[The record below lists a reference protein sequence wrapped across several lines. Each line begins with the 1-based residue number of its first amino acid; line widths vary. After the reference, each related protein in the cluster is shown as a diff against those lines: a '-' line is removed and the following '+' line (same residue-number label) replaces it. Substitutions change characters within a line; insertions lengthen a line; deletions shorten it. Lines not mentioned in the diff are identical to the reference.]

1 MRPLHTALTVLIVA
15 VRGVNFVASEVG
27 LGHFPLLLFSALR
40 FTAAALPAVF
50 LVGRPAVDEGA
61 GGPVLAFVL
70 VVGAAACWGASNV
83 LTLRAAPRDAL
94 TFIVWVSAVPVLPLL
109 GGVALTSGVG
119 MRTGASR
126 PEAAAAAPVATGA
139 GEPATARARYCFGA
153 ASRSRCSRP
162 APSRPGSSAAPGCQ
176 RFSYSQHT
184 QVSGPSPSRHSASGS
199 TPEPSGSG
207 VRSSAEATSF
217 TWT

>member
-40 FTAAALPAVF
+40 FPAAALPAVF

-83 LTLRAAPRDAL
+83 LTRRAVPRDAL
-94 TFIVWVSAVPVLPLL
+94 TFMVWVSAVPVLPLL
-109 GGVALTSGVG
+109 GGVALASGVG

-139 GEPATARARYCFGA
+139 GEPATAPAPATASGPPVAAGARVRRRADPAAPPPPGA
-153 ASRSRCSRP
+153 SASRTPSTPRCPDP
-162 APSRPGSSAAPGCQ
+162 ARPGTPPAAAP
-176 RFSYSQHT
+176 R
-184 QVSGPSPSRHSASGS
+184 SPAA
-199 TPEPSGSG
+199 
-207 VRSSAEATSF
+207 AE
-217 TWT
+217 